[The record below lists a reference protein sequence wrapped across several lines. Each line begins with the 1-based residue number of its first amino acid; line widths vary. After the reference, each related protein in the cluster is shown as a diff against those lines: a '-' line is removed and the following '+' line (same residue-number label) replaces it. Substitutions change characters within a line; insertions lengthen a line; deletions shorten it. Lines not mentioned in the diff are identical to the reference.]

1 MQKTAN
7 IFLILILSIC
17 FASCVHTSDTSR
29 ILDQAQERLEANPDS
44 AFVALD
50 SLDRRHLNTKELR
63 ARHALL
69 YSIAL
74 EKCGIIMTNDSI
86 INIAVDYYSNNG
98 SGNAEEAFQW
108 RERIRANSQLLSST
122 DTLKRQQGRIIQER
136 YADKM
141 KLIVH
146 RRSIWLLILLSS
158 TVLLICLATIRR
170 FSIRLAGKPDDEAM
184 VLIRHRLAVLDK
196 VLASYISSDEKTYK
210 ISEEEVENLISD
222 REEFLTSTK
231 VVFKERHPKFIGYLE
246 EKGLTDWEIGY
257 CCLYTLGLKGKDVGE
272 YIQKKRHYIISHEIR
287 QKLGL
292 GEHDTNIGIWLRKLL
307 SEFENGQ
314 M

>member
-1 MQKTAN
+1 MILPLSPLARPLWRGTPNFSGNSVCIRAIGLISILQKYKSLISLEEFLQYKRDFSKKNLKLMQKTAN
-7 IFLILILSIC
+7 MFLILILSIC

-29 ILDQAQERLEANPDS
+29 ILDQAQERLDANPDS

-98 SGNAEEAFQW
+98 SGNAEEALQW

-170 FSIRLAGKPDDEAM
+170 FSIRLAGKPDDGAM

-196 VLASYISSDEKTYK
+196 VLASYI
-210 ISEEEVENLISD
+210 
-222 REEFLTSTK
+222 
-231 VVFKERHPKFIGYLE
+231 
-246 EKGLTDWEIGY
+246 
-257 CCLYTLGLKGKDVGE
+257 
-272 YIQKKRHYIISHEIR
+272 
-287 QKLGL
+287 
-292 GEHDTNIGIWLRKLL
+292 
-307 SEFENGQ
+307 
-314 M
+314 